1 MCSNESPALLLWMW
15 WVRGFS
21 QGSFCQILIYVS
33 CIALVTTDT
42 WLKTLSLFSRTRS
55 NYSPHCSHWLQRRHQ
70 SLQPALQDA
79 IHSCVTAEL
88 SLSYPRALVLLL
100 SAELLSL
107 SSSNGVVSVL
117 SAGRAFE
124 NLFGP
129 IALEMDHP
137 PERNRAATTLPMKLC

>member
-1 MCSNESPALLLWMW
+1 M
-15 WVRGFS
+15 
-21 QGSFCQILIYVS
+21 
-33 CIALVTTDT
+33 
-42 WLKTLSLFSRTRS
+42 
-55 NYSPHCSHWLQRRHQ
+55 
-70 SLQPALQDA
+70 
-79 IHSCVTAEL
+79 TAEL

-107 SSSNGVVSVL
+107 SSSNGVVRVL

-124 NLFGP
+124 NLFGQ